1 MSDHHVVQELLG
13 AYALDAVEAGE
24 ASDVE
29 AHLAGCTRC
38 RRELAEYREV
48 IGLLAFGGGDAPV
61 GVWDRIAAGMHEQ
74 PAERSLD
81 RIGEELL
88 AEVRG
93 PSQRPG
99 RSEPVRR
106 AVSVGPDQRERRSA
120 GPAELGSLAGAAAG
134 GRRRRLR
141 SPSRPRWQV
150 VVAGVA
156 AAAVAAALVLGVE
169 VSNLDGQLSRSRQ
182 VAAAA
187 PATLRQ
193 VRAALAVPGHRS
205 TELRGPGSASLDVV
219 ILPSG
224 VGYVYSPRLR
234 RLPSDRT
241 YQLWGVVGAKAIS
254 YGLLGPDPKVEEFR
268 AGAGLSALAVTDE
281 VATGVVVSH
290 QRFSVSGTVP
300 QAS

>member
-93 PSQRPG
+93 PSQRAG
-99 RSEPVRR
+99 SAEPARR
-106 AVSVGPDQRERRSA
+106 ARSLGPDQGERRS
-120 GPAELGSLAGAAAG
+120 GDPGELGSPAGAG

-141 SPSRPRWQV
+141 SSPRPRWQV

-169 VSNLDGQLSRSRQ
+169 VSNLDSQLSHSRQ

-187 PATLRQ
+187 PATLGQ

-205 TELRGPGSASLDVV
+205 TKLRGPGSASLDVV

-300 QAS
+300 PAS